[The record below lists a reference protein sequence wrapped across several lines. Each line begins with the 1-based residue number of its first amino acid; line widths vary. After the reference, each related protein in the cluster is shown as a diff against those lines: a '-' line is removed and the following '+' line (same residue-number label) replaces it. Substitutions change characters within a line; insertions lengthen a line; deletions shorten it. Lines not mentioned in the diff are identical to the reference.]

1 MKKTNI
7 IKWVYYS
14 FAAGFG
20 LLLFSNFAFASE
32 NASNW
37 RSTYDLV
44 LRWINFGIIV
54 FLLVKFGKKP
64 LMNFLHSRKDNLAN
78 EIDLLEQNKNKANK
92 SIEEA
97 KQQLEE
103 SIGYF
108 AELKERIV
116 RQGAKQKEKIIEDA
130 RKESALMIEASK
142 QKVKAILQNAK
153 NSFRSELIDAA
164 FNIVMNK
171 IPTKITDKDNHKL
184 LAQYLETTSSIE
196 SETVTK

>member
-1 MKKTNI
+1 MKSTNI
-7 IKWVYYS
+7 IKWIFYTFV
-14 FAAGFG
+14 AGVG
-20 LLLFSNFAFASE
+20 LLLFSDFAFASE
-32 NASNW
+32 NASGW
-37 RSTYDLV
+37 RNTYDLI
-44 LRWINFGIIV
+44 LRWINFGLIV

-64 LMNFLHSRKDNLAN
+64 LMNFLHSRKDSLAKD
-78 EIDLLEQNKNKANK
+78 IDLLEQNKTKANQ

-97 KQQLEE
+97 RQQLEE
-103 SIGYF
+103 SIDYF

-130 RKESALMIEASK
+130 RKESALVIEASK
-142 QKVKAILQNAK
+142 QKVKGILQNAK
-153 NSFRSELIDAA
+153 NSFRSELIDTA

-184 LAQYLETTSSIE
+184 LAQYFETTSSIE